1 MFSKNTWHHFFNLHC
16 MTEQPVI
23 SLLLALLD
31 WTLRTFE
38 LLKVIK
44 GHLISS
50 SVDFMKWHIIWCGTI
65 QHYLLQSYY
74 NACVSL
80 CPLCPVR
87 SGQLQWVPINQ
98 NQHCALGYKT
108 HSAWQRYKTT
118 KSGAKRRTQSAEPR
132 NVMFFG
138 CVFSVKV
145 LTVIMLHWRY
155 AEMRE
160 AFHLRPCNCES
171 TNHCG
176 ISTFMTLD

>member
-1 MFSKNTWHHFFNLHC
+1 M
-16 MTEQPVI
+16 E
-23 SLLLALLD
+23 
-31 WTLRTFE
+31 
-38 LLKVIK
+38 
-44 GHLISS
+44 
-50 SVDFMKWHIIWCGTI
+50 WHIISNDVVQYKV

-80 CPLCPVR
+80 CLLCPMS
-87 SGQLQWVPINQ
+87 SGQLQWVPVNE
-98 NQHCALGYKT
+98 NQHWALGYKT
-108 HSAWQRYKTT
+108 HSAWQCYKTT

-171 TNHCG
+171 TNHLWDFNIHDSRLILLG
-176 ISTFMTLD
+176 ISKTRKSCYNRDSSFVEFWQ